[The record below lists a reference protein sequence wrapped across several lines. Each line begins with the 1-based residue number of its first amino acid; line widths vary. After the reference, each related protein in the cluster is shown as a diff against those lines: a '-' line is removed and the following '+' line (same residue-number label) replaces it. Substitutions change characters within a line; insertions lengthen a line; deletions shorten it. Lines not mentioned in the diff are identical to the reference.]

1 MNIKTPSFAVLGHP
15 NEGKSSVVST
25 LAEDDQ
31 VKISPTPGETREC
44 REYPVVIDG
53 ATVLRFIDT
62 PGFQNPRRTLEWLDA
77 YTGPD
82 ERMISEFIRTHRGD
96 DDFSDECELLAPLAA
111 GAGIIFVADGSRP
124 FRQVDAIEME
134 ILRKTGLPRMIVINT
149 KDRETTDNIAVWKQE
164 ARKHFNTVRMF
175 DAQRA
180 GFAQRIALLES
191 IKHIDPEGQPALED
205 TIAAFRAD
213 WHQRIGETAG
223 IIEQLLQTVTGHTM
237 ETLCKDA
244 AHIEAA
250 REALTRS
257 YQDQIAKFEKQAHQ
271 KIKKQFKHNRFSY
284 ELPTQSILHHDLFGK
299 KTWQVLGLSRRQMA
313 IAGAGIG
320 AGIGAQVD
328 LALGG
333 LTFGIFTAAGSAFG
347 AGSAA
352 AGMKKVAG
360 ARIKGLRLGGVKI
373 EVGPVENDALLYV
386 LTDRCLVYFYHVT
399 HWTHSRRDA
408 PDAGAFE
415 KADITPHLS
424 GAWPAEN
431 RKISREFFK
440 ALKKKD
446 GRGTGTASLSFRKML
461 VAVLTDISGSA
472 DSPGSLSG
480 QVAPALDGRG
490 APV

>member
-1 MNIKTPSFAVLGHP
+1 MNQKSPSFAVLGHP

-25 LAEDDQ
+25 LAEDDR

-53 ATVLRFIDT
+53 EIILRFIDT
-62 PGFQNPRRTLEWLDA
+62 PGFQNPRRTLEWLNA

-96 DDFSDECELLAPLAA
+96 DDFSDECELLAPLAD
-111 GAGIIFVADGSRP
+111 GAGIIFVVDGSRP

-149 KDRETTDNIAVWKQE
+149 KDRKTADNITVWKQQ

-180 GFAQRIALLES
+180 GFSQRIGLLES
-191 IKHIDPEGQPALED
+191 IQHIDPEGQPALEN
-205 TIAAFRAD
+205 TIAAFWSD
-213 WHQRIGETAG
+213 WRQRIGETAA
-223 IIEQLLQTVTGHTM
+223 IIEQLLQTVTGHKMKTV
-237 ETLCKDA
+237 CKDT

-257 YQDQIAKFEKQAHQ
+257 YQDRIAKIEKQAHQ
-271 KIKKQFKHNRFSY
+271 EIKKRFKHNLFSY
-284 ELPTQSILHHDLFGK
+284 ELPSQSILRHDLFDK

-333 LTFGIFTAAGSAFG
+333 LTFGVFTAVGSAFG
-347 AGSAA
+347 AGAAA
-352 AGMKKVAG
+352 AGTKKMAG

-386 LTDRCLVYFYHVT
+386 LIDRCLVYFYHVT
-399 HWTHSRRDA
+399 HWTHSRRDT

-415 KADITPHLS
+415 KTDLSAHLS

-440 ALKKKD
+440 SLKKKD
-446 GRGTGTASLSFRKML
+446 PRGSGTASVSFRKML
-461 VAVLTDISGSA
+461 VAVLTDISGSS
-472 DSPGSLSG
+472 DHPESLSG
-480 QVAPALDGRG
+480 QGTPSLDSGG